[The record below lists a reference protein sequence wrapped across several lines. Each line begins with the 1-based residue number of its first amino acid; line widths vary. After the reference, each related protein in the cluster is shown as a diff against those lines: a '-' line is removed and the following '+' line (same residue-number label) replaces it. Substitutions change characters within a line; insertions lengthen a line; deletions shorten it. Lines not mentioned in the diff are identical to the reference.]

1 MDNNIIN
8 HVKELLQ
15 KASFEVV
22 DIVLEVDDELGGMK
36 RFVIKTDDPQL
47 LIGRNGDIL
56 RSVNYLVR
64 KFVENQHG
72 PEALDASNFLVDV
85 NDYHARKIQN
95 IKTKARIVADRARS
109 FKRDVE
115 LDPMSA
121 YERLIVH
128 SFLSNVPDIHT
139 ESTGE
144 GRERKVV
151 IKYKEN

>member
-1 MDNNIIN
+1 MENDIIN
-8 HVKELLQ
+8 HIKELLQ

-22 DIVLEVDDELGGMK
+22 DIVLEVDDELGMQ

-47 LIGRNGDIL
+47 LIGKNGDVL

-64 KFVENQHG
+64 KFVENQNNE
-72 PEALDASNFLVDV
+72 EAQKANFLVDV

-128 SFLSNVPDIHT
+128 SFLSNVPDIET

-144 GRERKVV
+144 GRQRKVV